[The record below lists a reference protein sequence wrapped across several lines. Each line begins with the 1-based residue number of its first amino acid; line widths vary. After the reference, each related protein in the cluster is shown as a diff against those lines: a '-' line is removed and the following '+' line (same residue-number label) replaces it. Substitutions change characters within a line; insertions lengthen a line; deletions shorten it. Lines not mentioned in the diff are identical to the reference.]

1 MTKTTP
7 QLNRLTIT
15 VPSGLVSQIDMQL
28 EKGEFASVSEW
39 IRHAIREQ
47 LKREEDTLERLFAE
61 NPKARESWND
71 LLAGRTKP
79 VDLSRFED

>member
-1 MTKTTP
+1 M
-7 QLNRLTIT
+7 
-15 VPSGLVSQIDMQL
+15 PSGLVSQIDMQL